1 MSLNEKDFIVLGKN
15 PVTDMVV
22 DGNIITLFNLLGYKS
37 GYVSF
42 VKEDNF
48 RTSRGITYPA
58 NENKIK
64 AIYGETEEKEVNYL
78 SDRLYLSGLKQ
89 NIDVAGI
96 TKANNAWNI
105 ILMIMEYVFILTRVD
120 KWSFLRIVKTMI
132 IFLLSKW

>member
-1 MSLNEKDFIVLGKN
+1 MSLNEKDFVVLGKN

-22 DGNIITLFNLLGYKS
+22 DGNVITLFNILVYRS

-58 NENKIK
+58 NENKVK
-64 AIYGETEEKEVNYL
+64 NLYGETEEKEVNYL

-89 NIDVAGI
+89 NIDVSGI
-96 TKANNAWNI
+96 TKANKCLNYTFNNYG
-105 ILMIMEYVFILTRVD
+105 LCFYFDKGGQMVFLAYYKNYNEIPI
-120 KWSFLRIVKTMI
+120 K
-132 IFLLSKW
+132 

>member
-78 SDRLYLSGLKQ
+78 SDRLYFCGLKQ

-96 TKANNAWNI
+96 TKANKCLEYNFNDYGIRFYFDKGGQMVFLAYCKNYDNI
-105 ILMIMEYVFILTRVD
+105 PI
-120 KWSFLRIVKTMI
+120 K
-132 IFLLSKW
+132 

>member
-48 RTSRGITYPA
+48 RTSRGIT
-58 NENKIK
+58 
-64 AIYGETEEKEVNYL
+64 
-78 SDRLYLSGLKQ
+78 
-89 NIDVAGI
+89 
-96 TKANNAWNI
+96 
-105 ILMIMEYVFILTRVD
+105 
-120 KWSFLRIVKTMI
+120 
-132 IFLLSKW
+132 